1 MVDYNSFATAFLQG
15 TAKNINERK
24 DKTEDYEDRQREL
37 AEKNKG
43 IITKRKQIVGQ
54 ALGLAKQAEGLFA
67 TPEMVSAALDSGP
80 GGLQNLVAQLTQ
92 GKAAQGKRWNAE
104 AAKTI
109 ATLPEGYKVPEGDLQ
124 SRIASTYGLPQ
135 ASLGSTAAPERS
147 WWDRA
152 TGKGGK
158 AAVRADLDTESFVDG
173 YSIMDVNEAA
183 SQSEYQSLTGGTFV
197 NYAMPKMFD
206 IDGLATEVTT
216 LELMM
221 DRAKGTQAYTDA
233 AAVLAQREAVTRPV
247 DKNERVIYD
256 AGIADAKA
264 SMVAAQRSFLADFV
278 KKRAASFT
286 GGNYFDA
293 MGNTIAAYLGED
305 FVSSMDITNP
315 SVAPV
320 GVNTGEEPVTKD
332 LSQTA
337 TGVEDA
343 GGKVEVTTTGTTMS
357 HVDIPGGSITL
368 TKVDADGQPE
378 VGMITIDNI
387 EYELTGEALTSTMT
401 EINNIKPIS
410 AGRELSLENINT
422 DLAAMSPDEI
432 PTLDPT
438 LTTKEERDGMSK
450 SQLKAAGLKYSPLGK
465 LLQHLPDNEER
476 ERRATALVLKREA
489 DPEKWYKMVVPGL
502 NLNRPFKVLGKD
514 LFYIPDVQLARYDK
528 VKISE
533 FDIDED
539 LPRRS
544 RSGTQIQGYFDT
556 KNADKGVAIEA
567 VETEEAVTADG
578 SVRPN
583 KRPEGLMKEPE
594 VEHTIAEIESE
605 YVIKNYGREILQYLR
620 DQGYSSEDTEE
631 NIAEG
636 LQGWYRENESRLP
649 TDAAPLDRGPI
660 TYVLKAALG

>member
-158 AAVRADLDTESFVDG
+158 AAVRAELDTESFVDG

-206 IDGLATEVTT
+206 SDDLATEVST
-216 LELMM
+216 LEVMM
-221 DRAKGTQAYTDA
+221 DRAKGTKAYADA

-256 AGIADAKA
+256 AGIAEAKA

-278 KKRAASFT
+278 KNRAASFT

-337 TGVEDA
+337 TDVEDA

-432 PTLDPT
+432 PTLDPA

-533 FDIDED
+533 FGIDEE

-544 RSGTQIQGYFDT
+544 RSGTQIQGYFNT

-567 VETEEAVTADG
+567 VETEEAITADG

-594 VEHTIAEIESE
+594 VEQTIAEIESE

-649 TDAAPLDRGPI
+649 ADAAPLDRGPI